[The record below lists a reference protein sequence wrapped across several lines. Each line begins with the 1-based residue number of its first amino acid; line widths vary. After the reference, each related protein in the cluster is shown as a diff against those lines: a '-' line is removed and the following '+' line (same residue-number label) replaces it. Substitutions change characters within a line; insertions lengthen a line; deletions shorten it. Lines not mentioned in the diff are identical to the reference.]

1 MYPDVFRHFSEQ
13 ESHYGDVSQLPTPAF
28 FYGLQDQQELAISLE
43 PGKTLLV
50 TLQGRTELPEE
61 GCVKLF
67 FELNGQ
73 PRAVRVPIAGVKGKS
88 ERPKAEPGNPRHVG
102 AAMPGMIAMVSVK
115 AGQKVRKGDPL
126 LSIEAMKME
135 TVIRAEA
142 DTTVKEVC
150 IQRGATVNA
159 HDLLLVLA

>member
-1 MYPDVFRHFSEQ
+1 
-13 ESHYGDVSQLPTPAF
+13 
-28 FYGLQDQQELAISLE
+28 
-43 PGKTLLV
+43 
-50 TLQGRTELPEE
+50 
-61 GCVKLF
+61 
-67 FELNGQ
+67 
-73 PRAVRVPIAGVKGKS
+73 
-88 ERPKAEPGNPRHVG
+88 
-102 AAMPGMIAMVSVK
+102 MPGMIAMVSVK